1 VANLSVL
8 ICVSHAL
15 FPPRLLWF
23 QMFFRG
29 GSSSSDLRNFFV
41 GFLLEVVPEE
51 HPELEFGYPSPLLVI
66 GVLRVGLQFRT
77 KHLVWGHDPLGTSL

>member
-1 VANLSVL
+1 VANLSML
-8 ICVSHAL
+8 ICVSRAL

-23 QMFFRG
+23 RMFFRG

-66 GVLRVGLQFRT
+66 GVLLVGLQ
-77 KHLVWGHDPLGTSL
+77 LVRGHDPLGSSL